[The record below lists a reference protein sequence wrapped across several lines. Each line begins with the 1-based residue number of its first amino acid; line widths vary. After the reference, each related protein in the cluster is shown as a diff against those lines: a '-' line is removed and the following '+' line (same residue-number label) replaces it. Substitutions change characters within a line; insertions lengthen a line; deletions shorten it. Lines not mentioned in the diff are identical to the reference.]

1 MQYETNG
8 KTLPQ
13 LQEALDQKLTTPE
26 EIICTLQIRADK
38 PTCSAGK
45 QRRTLEAIERLQLT
59 GRVIAT
65 TPNKSAMSSNKKAKQ
80 ATTKDPFL
88 ATKRLN
94 DLDWW
99 KKHVTA
105 MGNEEKQQLLTH
117 LLNSMGN
124 QPVVIVINK

>member
-1 MQYETNG
+1 MHYNPTG
-8 KTLPQ
+8 KTLKE
-13 LQEALDQKLTTPE
+13 LQEALDKKKITSAK
-26 EIICTLQIRADK
+26 IIKELQNRADK
-38 PTCSAGK
+38 PTCAEGK
-45 QRRTLEAIERLQLT
+45 RRRTLEAIERLQLT

-65 TPNKSAMSSNKKAKQ
+65 APNKGAMSSNKRAKQ
-80 ATTKDPFL
+80 ATTEDPFL